1 MTDGKTVIITD
12 SAKMLGWDLEIEED
26 LYIFLSAAKIRD
38 IPAELLS
45 VLWRSYLNVYS
56 FV

>member
-1 MTDGKTVIITD
+1 MTDGETVIITD

-26 LYIFLSAAKIRD
+26 LYIFLPAAKIRD
-38 IPAELLS
+38 IPAELLL

>member
-1 MTDGKTVIITD
+1 MTDGETVIITD

-26 LYIFLSAAKIRD
+26 LYIFLSVAKIRD
-38 IPAELLS
+38 IPAELLP